1 MAFGLLVGLISMC
14 TSGPACIISA
24 FAMVLLIKISFD
36 NWDLIGGADGL
47 SLLLIQLRIKWE
59 KLPFYYGMLIIGTG
73 TETFC
78 VAQIWI
84 GTTGEQI
91 KKD

>member
-1 MAFGLLVGLISMC
+1 MGLISLH
-14 TSGPACIISA
+14 TNGPAFIISTI
-24 FAMVLLIKISFD
+24 AMVLLIKISSD
-36 NWDLIGGADGL
+36 NWDSIGGADGL